1 MRESGV
7 LHAAVEAR
15 VAFHDIDL
23 AGIVWHGHYLKY
35 LENARWA
42 LMERLGF
49 GLDAMLRSGYGWPII
64 DVRLRYVKAAR
75 FDDRLQV
82 QASLIAWQQ
91 KLTINYLLRDA
102 TTGERV
108 ARAQTDQ
115 ACVEMQTGALQLV
128 MPQFFLDLVDTAL
141 ANEASARTASVQR

>member
-1 MRESGV
+1 MREKGA
-7 LHAAVEAR
+7 LHATVEVR

-42 LMERLGF
+42 LMDRLGF
-49 GLDAMLRSGYGWPII
+49 GLDAMLRSGFGWPII
-64 DVRLRYVKAAR
+64 DMRMRYVRAAR
-75 FDDRLQV
+75 FDDHLQV

-91 KLTINYLLRDA
+91 KLTINYLLRHA
-102 TTGERV
+102 TSGERI
-108 ARAQTDQ
+108 ARAQTEQ

-128 MPQFFLDLVDTAL
+128 MPQFFLDIVGAAL
-141 ANEASARTASVQR
+141 AKDASAASAAVRR